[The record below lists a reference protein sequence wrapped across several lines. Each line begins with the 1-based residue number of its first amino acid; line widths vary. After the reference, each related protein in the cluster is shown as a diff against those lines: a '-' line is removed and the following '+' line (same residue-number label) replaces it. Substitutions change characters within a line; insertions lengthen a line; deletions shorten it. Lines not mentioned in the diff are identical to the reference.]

1 MNTICLEHQ
10 MLGLTSLASSELHGK
25 DTYLKD
31 TICQFRLVHKPCC
44 SLTSTGSWVP
54 NHVHYQLCLVNVLW
68 LVCIFPPPPVIL
80 CLWMQLPSKY
90 LCLPVSQ
97 APPPAIWVCP
107 GLGQRPCSHFPSPLS
122 LPCEEHFL
130 CPRFTGWWAPE
141 RSMLCLLAL
150 DDLIHNRL
158 TWSLSLKNPKPLPP
172 GSSLR
177 FQLPAKISNSPLS
190 PKLSGAIKTHYPIHS
205 KLLFCSRTIQ
215 SFNKWSGH
223 ARCWSVAVTRSQLP
237 LQVMDPCHQLA
248 NQPVGLARTPSLLLH
263 GVLLPIMPCSKHSNL
278 HCLTFHHCSQEWPH
292 GSGLCFCKTWQLP
305 FLPLIWPP
313 CGVKICLHTYLFVQ
327 VTALH
332 KIL

>member
-1 MNTICLEHQ
+1 
-10 MLGLTSLASSELHGK
+10 MLGLASLASSELHGK
-25 DTYLKD
+25 DTYLKH
-31 TICQFRLVHKPCC
+31 TICQFRLVHKLFCGLA
-44 SLTSTGSWVP
+44 SMGSWVP

-97 APPPAIWVCP
+97 APPPTFWVSP

-141 RSMLCLLAL
+141 LSRLCLLAL

-158 TWSLSLKNPKPLPP
+158 TWSLSLMDPKLLPP
-172 GSSLR
+172 GSSLY

-190 PKLSGAIKTHYPIHS
+190 PKLNGAIKTHCPIHP

-215 SFNKWSGH
+215 SSNKWCGH
-223 ARCWSVAVTRSQLP
+223 ARCWSVAGTRCQLP
-237 LQVMDPCHQLA
+237 PQVMDPCHQLA
-248 NQPVGLARTPSLLLH
+248 
-263 GVLLPIMPCSKHSNL
+263 I
-278 HCLTFHHCSQEWPH
+278 
-292 GSGLCFCKTWQLP
+292 
-305 FLPLIWPP
+305 
-313 CGVKICLHTYLFVQ
+313 
-327 VTALH
+327 
-332 KIL
+332 